1 MKVTCADFLNSYL
14 NVFVLVQLWLQFL
27 IITSLGEIF
36 FCGVARGLL
45 DANILN
51 SHKFQDVPVDHCEP
65 NLHGVPETQP

>member
-1 MKVTCADFLNSYL
+1 MKVTCADFLNSYF

-27 IITSLGEIF
+27 IITSLGEILF
-36 FCGVARGLL
+36 RGAARGLL

-65 NLHGVPETQP
+65 NLHSVPETQP